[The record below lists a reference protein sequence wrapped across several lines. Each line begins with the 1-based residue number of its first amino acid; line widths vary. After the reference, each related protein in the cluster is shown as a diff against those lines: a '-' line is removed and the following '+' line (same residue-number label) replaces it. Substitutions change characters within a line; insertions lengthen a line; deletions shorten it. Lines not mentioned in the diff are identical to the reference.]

1 MASLWCQT
9 GAMDPG
15 TYVGN
20 IRQELD
26 VAADPGG
33 DDARAMA
40 ERLVAPLESALR
52 LALLDALSD
61 AADEITRDLAPGSVH
76 LRPRGREPGFVVPPP
91 PSEPIDQ
98 ADAPAAELAPVAP
111 QDDDGA
117 MSRVNLRLSENLK
130 GQIEEAAERAGL
142 AVNGWVVRTGPPP
155 PAGRRGG
162 VAGTGGVARP
172 PSAALV
178 DGRARRTDRA
188 ARGSQRYTGWV
199 R

>member
-33 DDARAMA
+33 DDARGMA

-61 AADEITRDLAPGSVH
+61 AADGTTRDLAPGAGH
-76 LRPRGREPGFVVPPP
+76 PRLPGREPGFVLTSP
-91 PSEPIDQ
+91 PSEPLDQ
-98 ADAPAAELAPVAP
+98 A
-111 QDDDGA
+111 
-117 MSRVNLRLSENLK
+117 
-130 GQIEEAAERAGL
+130 
-142 AVNGWVVRTGPPP
+142 
-155 PAGRRGG
+155 
-162 VAGTGGVARP
+162 
-172 PSAALV
+172 
-178 DGRARRTDRA
+178 
-188 ARGSQRYTGWV
+188 
-199 R
+199 

>member
-76 LRPRGREPGFVVPPP
+76 LRLRGREPGFVVTPTASGPN
-91 PSEPIDQ
+91 D
-98 ADAPAAELAPVAP
+98 
-111 QDDDGA
+111 
-117 MSRVNLRLSENLK
+117 
-130 GQIEEAAERAGL
+130 RAG
-142 AVNGWVVRTGPPP
+142 APPRRRP
-155 PAGRRGG
+155 GCRAGG
-162 VAGTGGVARP
+162 
-172 PSAALV
+172 
-178 DGRARRTDRA
+178 
-188 ARGSQRYTGWV
+188 
-199 R
+199 